1 MTIYYTGRDIV
12 ECDCQQY
19 KDFVDENH
27 GHVLT
32 GGLRIITSSK
42 LTKFV
47 IKGSNFREAV
57 SINWN
62 KCKRELEIVLDS
74 NIERIILTN
83 PKVRTE
89 DFVELKRKI
98 LQEVGNNIISLIQW
112 IKVHKTNPVL
122 KQDAV
127 IEYLINCTKRMSLSR
142 LTKLPTILSSF
153 LKSTIS
159 LLFWKKLEF
168 KTYEKWNETYEK
180 TNENQKS

>member
-89 DFVELKRKI
+89 NFVELKRKI
-98 LQEVGNNIISLIQW
+98 LQEVGNNIISLIQ
-112 IKVHKTNPVL
+112 
-122 KQDAV
+122 
-127 IEYLINCTKRMSLSR
+127 
-142 LTKLPTILSSF
+142 
-153 LKSTIS
+153 
-159 LLFWKKLEF
+159 
-168 KTYEKWNETYEK
+168 
-180 TNENQKS
+180 